1 MIEMQK
7 PPLQETHGITSTR
20 ELQRHLL
27 DAVKVIKA
35 MEDNSTSQQL
45 LTSNMLLA
53 LRAHETALE
62 SHKMAASTMMETIST
77 LQNEVKLTVKNMED
91 ERLAHK
97 DRLDGAERALAAY
110 HAQQHETAMLLRYM
124 SQFAPQNHQ
133 QARAPWTHA
142 HIGGVGIASHH
153 PFEAQHAPPQ
163 QGYSLH
169 HQNEALYPQMSSTHP
184 TMYPSS
190 IPYPY
195 MAGQNGHA
203 HQTRHAQQHGQAPGQ
218 LPHPGEDASNMQTH
232 TTFHSSNEDQMNMP
246 SNQHMAPG
254 IRNNTTKRKHEDV
267 LDLENN
273 EDKDERLP
281 CLHSDCSR
289 IFKNKNLLCMHG
301 LATQG
306 GSLGESVR
314 WTSHLD
320 ASNWEY
326 TIGQPL
332 SMDLEMTITQPDNS
346 LITSNVLASLAKSIK
361 KHLIIAIKNHNVDTS
376 AFEKYSGGKEFNPN
390 SKYAVDRFLNMDQV
404 NIAFHGNSFKPTTKL
419 SFYFFSAQ
427 VMLMHAYSITMI
439 TSIHSQ
445 IN

>member
-1 MIEMQK
+1 
-7 PPLQETHGITSTR
+7 
-20 ELQRHLL
+20 
-27 DAVKVIKA
+27 
-35 MEDNSTSQQL
+35 
-45 LTSNMLLA
+45 
-53 LRAHETALE
+53 
-62 SHKMAASTMMETIST
+62 
-77 LQNEVKLTVKNMED
+77 
-91 ERLAHK
+91 
-97 DRLDGAERALAAY
+97 
-110 HAQQHETAMLLRYM
+110 
-124 SQFAPQNHQ
+124 
-133 QARAPWTHA
+133 
-142 HIGGVGIASHH
+142 
-153 PFEAQHAPPQ
+153 
-163 QGYSLH
+163 
-169 HQNEALYPQMSSTHP
+169 
-184 TMYPSS
+184 
-190 IPYPY
+190 
-195 MAGQNGHA
+195 
-203 HQTRHAQQHGQAPGQ
+203 
-218 LPHPGEDASNMQTH
+218 
-232 TTFHSSNEDQMNMP
+232 
-246 SNQHMAPG
+246 
-254 IRNNTTKRKHEDV
+254 
-267 LDLENN
+267 
-273 EDKDERLP
+273 
-281 CLHSDCSR
+281 
-289 IFKNKNLLCMHG
+289 MHG

-390 SKYAVDRFLNMDQV
+390 SKYSVDRFLNMDQV